1 MATPFD
7 ASPQRDI
14 GRIRDQV
21 SARGAL
27 AGEAWLYGGRVID
40 RLCVMVVVLQQPIAG
55 PLRFFCRHAWIR
67 RTMRQWGQ
75 WLFPLL
81 ASTSLVLA
89 GGCKPKDRS
98 SSPGATAE
106 RVTIQNKGSD
116 TMMILA
122 QAWAEEYELANPH
135 VDIEVS
141 GGGSGAGFAALARG
155 TIDMANASRDISP
168 EEAAQAAK
176 NNGRLPKEF
185 IVGYDALAVYVHKD
199 NPLTELSIE
208 QLAAI
213 FAEGGKT
220 TKWSDLG
227 ITIPGGHDE
236 IVRVS
241 RQSSSGSYEFFRE
254 HILNKKDF
262 KLGSRDMNGSQEVVE
277 LIASTPT
284 AIGYS
289 GMGYNEPGR
298 VKMLKVRPRE
308 GAPPVEPSVA
318 TTITRQY
325 PLARSLQV
333 YTIGTP
339 RGELE
344 KYIDWILSDAGQRI
358 VAKCG
363 YVPLPD
369 LQHGR

>member
-1 MATPFD
+1 
-7 ASPQRDI
+7 
-14 GRIRDQV
+14 
-21 SARGAL
+21 
-27 AGEAWLYGGRVID
+27 
-40 RLCVMVVVLQQPIAG
+40 
-55 PLRFFCRHAWIR
+55 
-67 RTMRQWGQ
+67 MRQIR
-75 WLFPLL
+75 LRLTPLL
-81 ASTSLVLA
+81 AAASLVLTD
-89 GGCKPKDRS
+89 GCKPKEGNA
-98 SSPGATAE
+98 SPGATTE

-116 TMMILA
+116 TMVILA
-122 QAWAEEYELANPH
+122 GAWAEEYEKVRPH
-135 VDIEVS
+135 VEIEVS
-141 GGGSGAGFAALARG
+141 GGGSGAGFAALAKG
-155 TIDMANASRDISP
+155 MIDMANASREMNPAEI
-168 EEAAQAAK
+168 AHAAK
-176 NNGRLPKEF
+176 NTGRIPKEF
-185 IVGYDALAVYVHKD
+185 IVGYDALAIYVHKD
-199 NPLTELSIE
+199 NPLNEISIE

-213 FAEGGKT
+213 FAEGGGI

-262 KLGSRDMNGSQEVVE
+262 KLGSRDLNGSKEVVE
-277 LIASTPT
+277 LVASTPT

-289 GMGYNEPGR
+289 GMGYNEPGS
-298 VKMLKVRPRE
+298 VKMLKVRPSE

-318 TTITRQY
+318 NTITRQY

-333 YTIGTP
+333 YTIGAP

-358 VAKCG
+358 VERCG